1 MTNLRSQPTLGAT
14 KGAATPSVE
23 ERTTPHRS
31 EQCRALDIGD
41 VLIQQVAGQARR
53 RSGRCL
59 PSRPRPAA
67 RAGSASS
74 AAAASSP
81 TVSRELLVAQQPSP
95 LIDDGGV
102 VVRPWV
108 STPPMTTLVRL
119 RVRLGMLVPP
129 FRSGTSQARH
139 APAGRA
145 DTPLTG
151 LGAHAGIR
159 SQEPVRSRVRSPGP
173 AWQANSSRDDP
184 TVRAV
189 QGQTRSCRTQPHH
202 QGPSPAS
209 LAVHSGSAKH
219 GCGARSEGF

>member
-1 MTNLRSQPTLGAT
+1 
-14 KGAATPSVE
+14 
-23 ERTTPHRS
+23 
-31 EQCRALDIGD
+31 LDTCPQK
-41 VLIQQVAGQARR
+41 LRR
-53 RSGRCL
+53 RSTDAGRHSL
-59 PSRPRPAA
+59 EGSQRLAAQPAKQQPV
-67 RAGSASS
+67 
-74 AAAASSP
+74 AA

-189 QGQTRSCRTQPHH
+189 QGQTRSGRTQPHH

-219 GCGARSEGF
+219 GCGARSEGFYP